1 MELHREVTL
10 PAPADEVWDSLAE
23 PAWLS
28 EDAAIELWPN
38 GAVRCDER
46 TGFVEEAEAPRRLVF
61 WWSRPE
67 EDATRVEIELEEVG
81 DDTIV
86 RVVESRP
93 LAMLDLCGAEFVVS
107 APRHRAPTSGRCWA
121 PACCSPC
128 SARTA
133 RAAPPTWPAGF
144 R

>member
-10 PAPADEVWDSLAE
+10 PASADEVWDSLTE

-46 TGFVEEAEAPRRLVF
+46 TGFVEAVEAPRRLVF

-67 EDATRVEIELEEVG
+67 EDATRVEIELEDVG
-81 DDTIV
+81 DETIV

-93 LAMLDLCGAEFVVS
+93 LAMLDLRGAEFVVS
-107 APRHRAPTSGRCWA
+107 APPLRAPEMI
-121 PACCSPC
+121 
-128 SARTA
+128 AR
-133 RAAPPTWPAGF
+133 
-144 R
+144 